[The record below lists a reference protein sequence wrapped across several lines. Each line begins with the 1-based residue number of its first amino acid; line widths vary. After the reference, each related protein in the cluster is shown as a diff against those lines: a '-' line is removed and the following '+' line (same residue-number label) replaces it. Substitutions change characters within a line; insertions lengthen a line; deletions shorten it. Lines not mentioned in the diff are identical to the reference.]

1 MNIELKLTDRT
12 NVEFPIV
19 IKDKKGNI
27 IYKQNEDGFC
37 WESTYDDNKNQLTC
51 KNSEGYWTESTYD
64 NNNNKLNFKA
74 SDGFWRESTYDD
86 NKNQLTYKDS
96 NGNYEIKRK
105 KVTKEKYEAFI
116 NNN

>member
-51 KNSEGYWTESTYD
+51 K
-64 NNNNKLNFKA
+64 
-74 SDGFWRESTYDD
+74 
-86 NKNQLTYKDS
+86 DS

>member
-1 MNIELKLTDRT
+1 MNIELKITDRT

-19 IKDKKGNI
+19 IKDKKGNV
-27 IYKQNEDGFC
+27 IYCQKEDGF
-37 WESTYDDNKNQLTC
+37 WYESTHDDNNNQLTC

-74 SDGFWRESTYDD
+74 SDGFWRKSTYDD

-96 NGNYEIKRK
+96 NSNYEIKGK
-105 KVTKEKYEAFI
+105 GVTKEVFEAFI